1 MRLAS
6 ACSRSKLYFVI
17 PQASGLRL
25 SRYHL
30 PPLESSASRGPP
42 RCTVQLFVAQPCDRI
57 ELGGANRRNGAE
69 EDADQGRDDDGDD
82 GGEAGNGDAILGE
95 ETNGEGDGESDD
107 DTEDAADEGDEDG
120 LGEELEADL
129 AVGSAHRFADANLA
143 NPGADSGKHD
153 VHDADAADQ
162 QHDERYC
169 APDHGHD
176 VGF

>member
-42 RCTVQLFVAQPCDRI
+42 RFPVQLFVAQTFDRI

-69 EDADQGRDDDGDD
+69 QDADQGPDDDGDD
-82 GGEAGNGDAILGE
+82 GGEAGNGEAMRVA
-95 ETNGEGDGESDD
+95 ETNGEGDGES
-107 DTEDAADEGDEDG
+107 ADET
-120 LGEELEADL
+120 EE
-129 AVGSAHRFADANLA
+129 
-143 NPGADSGKHD
+143 
-153 VHDADAADQ
+153 AA
-162 QHDERYC
+162 
-169 APDHGHD
+169 
-176 VGF
+176 